1 MAAFTRILNSQNA
14 NSNPNPD
21 RLGPRLRKMLENVT
35 GIEEWL
41 GFHMETA
48 SYLDLCPPKE
58 KLVYLTSDSP
68 TTLAAWDRS
77 ATYIIGGIVDRNRL
91 KGATFLKAQRQGIA
105 TARFPLQEHVKL
117 GASPVLTVNHVFDI
131 LLEYQHSGDWAHAF
145 KTVIPPRKLY
155 KPPPNRNQAGA
166 PAAAA
171 EAGADGGDGDGAG
184 EGKGAVGE
192 QDNQLEIG
200 LFVT

>member
-1 MAAFTRILNSQNA
+1 M
-14 NSNPNPD
+14 
-21 RLGPRLRKMLENVT
+21 T

-41 GFHMETA
+41 GFHTEKA
-48 SYLDLCPPKE
+48 SYLDLCPLKE

-68 TTLAAWDRS
+68 TTLEAWDRS

-131 LLEYQHSGDWAHAF
+131 LLEYQHSGDWLHAF

-155 KPPPNRNQAGA
+155 KPPPTKAA
-166 PAAAA
+166 TPAAEM
-171 EAGADGGDGDGAG
+171 EASSSLLLNDDGDGEDAAG
-184 EGKGAVGE
+184 EGAEGVTGE
-192 QDNQLEIG
+192 QDN
-200 LFVT
+200 